1 MGNNRHV
8 VWVTA
13 LRDGLSPVPVGNLFR
28 NTTPLELEKALA
40 RNFLKDPVAMSVN
53 GYLINTGTKLVLVAQ
68 EAADFYGRIL
78 GRLVDNL
85 RAAGYQPEQVDEMC
99 TTHMHSDHIGGMMA
113 GDKLAFPNAIVRAA
127 QRETGYG
134 LSSFPPP
141 TFRLSKRRGVRRGWP
156 NQVSIG
162 SAPPLCSGNDHP

>member
-13 LRDGLSPVPVGNLFR
+13 LRDGLSPVPVGNLLR

-68 EAADFYGRIL
+68 EAANFTGASWADSSTTCGRPAISQS
-78 GRLVDNL
+78 RWT
-85 RAAGYQPEQVDEMC
+85 RC
-99 TTHMHSDHIGGMMA
+99 TSRTCIPITSVA
-113 GDKLAFPNAIVRAA
+113 
-127 QRETGYG
+127 
-134 LSSFPPP
+134 
-141 TFRLSKRRGVRRGWP
+141 
-156 NQVSIG
+156 
-162 SAPPLCSGNDHP
+162 